1 MREYWLCKHLSLSLE
16 IGIMLSE
23 SSGEFKEENCNA
35 K

>member
-1 MREYWLCKHLSLSLE
+1 MREYWLAKLLSMRVE
-16 IGIMLSE
+16 IGIMLLE